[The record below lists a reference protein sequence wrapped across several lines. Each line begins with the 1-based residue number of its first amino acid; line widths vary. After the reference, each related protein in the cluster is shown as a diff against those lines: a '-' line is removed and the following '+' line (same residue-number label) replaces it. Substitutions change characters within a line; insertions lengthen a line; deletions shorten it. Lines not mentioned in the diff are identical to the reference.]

1 MELIDLNN
9 SDATT
14 LRKHLLET
22 FGVEKA
28 ANTSREKLVAAIL
41 EQEQAQG
48 IDRQAGDAA
57 SQAAIT
63 GQSSTEKR
71 ELDKQDKV
79 KIRISRDP
87 LSRGND
93 DVYASVN
100 GVAYIIKREVVAE
113 VPHSVY
119 QVISQANETRYEQT
133 EDGSLV
139 PRTVPSYPI
148 SVVM

>member
-9 SDATT
+9 ADATT

-28 ANTSREKLVAAIL
+28 PNTSREKLVAAIL

-48 IDRQAGDAA
+48 VDRQAGDAA

-87 LSRGND
+87 MSRGND

-100 GVAYIIKREVVAE
+100 GVAYIIQREKVVE

-119 QVISQANETRYEQT
+119 QVIAQANETRYEQT
-133 EDGSLV
+133 EAGTLV
-139 PRTVPSYPI
+139 PRTVQSYPI
-148 SVVM
+148 SVVL

>member
-1 MELIDLNN
+1 MELIDLNT
-9 SDATT
+9 SDKPA
-14 LRKHLLET
+14 LLKHLSET
-22 FGVEKA
+22 FGVELA
-28 ANTSREKLVAAIL
+28 ANTSREKVVAAIL
-41 EQEQAQG
+41 KQEQAQG

-71 ELDKQDKV
+71 ELDKQERV

-87 LSRGND
+87 MSRGND

-100 GVAYIIKREVVAE
+100 GVAYIIQREKVVE

-119 QVISQANETRYEQT
+119 QVIAQANETRYEQT
-133 EDGSLV
+133 DAGTLI
-139 PRTVPSYPI
+139 PRTVQSYPI

>member
-48 IDRQAGDAA
+48 VDRQAGDAA
-57 SQAAIT
+57 SQSCRERQHQHAEDI
-63 GQSSTEKR
+63 QST
-71 ELDKQDKV
+71 
-79 KIRISRDP
+79 
-87 LSRGND
+87 
-93 DVYASVN
+93 
-100 GVAYIIKREVVAE
+100 AY
-113 VPHSVY
+113 PH
-119 QVISQANETRYEQT
+119 RR
-133 EDGSLV
+133 
-139 PRTVPSYPI
+139 P
-148 SVVM
+148 

>member
-48 IDRQAGDAA
+48 VDRQAGDAA
-57 SQAAIT
+57 SQAALT

-100 GVAYIIKREVVAE
+100 GVAYIIKRETVAE
-113 VPHSVY
+113 VPRSVY
-119 QVISQANETRYEQT
+119 EVISQANETRYEQT

-148 SVVM
+148 SVVL

>member
-48 IDRQAGDAA
+48 VDRQAGDAA
-57 SQAAIT
+57 SQAALT

-100 GVAYIIKREVVAE
+100 GVAYIIKR
-113 VPHSVY
+113 
-119 QVISQANETRYEQT
+119 
-133 EDGSLV
+133 
-139 PRTVPSYPI
+139 
-148 SVVM
+148 